1 MSDGNP
7 RDLKLTDAE
16 LVSGMW
22 MKMRTHLQARL
33 DLLRRQNDGNLD
45 PTDTA
50 DVRGRIAEIK
60 HLLAAGDSQ
69 D

>member
-7 RDLKLTDAE
+7 RDLELTDAE

-22 MKMRTHLQARL
+22 MKMRMHLQARL
-33 DLLRRQNDGNLD
+33 DLLRRQNDSNLD
-45 PTDTA
+45 PAETA

-60 HLLAAGDSQ
+60 NLLAAGDRQ